1 MTDEDRRAAPRE
13 AGGTHAI
20 LAASFGNILE
30 WYDFAVYAA
39 FAIAIGA
46 NFFPGES
53 PGIDVVKA
61 FLLFGAG
68 FIIRPAGAITVG
80 IYGDRAGRKAALTA
94 TILLMAGGTLIIAV
108 TPTYA
113 VLGLAAPWILLA
125 GRLLQGFSAGG
136 EIGSAAA
143 FLVEHAPPARRA
155 LFAAWLQGSMG
166 ISNILGALVAYS
178 VNTLLAPSEVTSWG
192 WRLPF
197 LLGLCIV
204 PLGFYLRRTLAETP
218 EFKAQASHP
227 ARAPLRLVFGEYR
240 RELLSGFGISILW
253 AAAVYVLLIFMPIYL
268 QKAQGFSPRVGFGA
282 AIVENVVFV
291 AGCFGFGAWADRIG
305 HARVQAY
312 GAWALLL
319 GVLPIF
325 WCIDR
330 FRSIA
335 VLLPA
340 VAALGLAA
348 ASFTSVAPTV
358 LSELFPTRVR
368 VTGVSLVYNAAFT
381 IFGGFAPAILFLLA
395 TRAGASSLAPAWYVT
410 LAALPALAATLAPFR
425 RPSRPEDPI
434 RES

>member
-1 MTDEDRRAAPRE
+1 MSDESRRT
-13 AGGTHAI
+13 AGDLRGGAHAVI
-20 LAASFGNILE
+20 AASFGNILE

-53 PGIDVVKA
+53 PGVDVVKA

-68 FIIRPAGAITVG
+68 FIIRPAGAIVVG

-94 TILLMAGGTLIIAV
+94 TILLMAGGTLVIAAA
-108 TPTYA
+108 PTYA

-143 FLVEHAPPARRA
+143 FLVEHAPPTRRA

-166 ISNILGALVAYS
+166 ISNILGALIAYS
-178 VNTLLAPSEVTSWG
+178 INTLLRPSEVTSWG

-197 LLGLCIV
+197 MLGLSIV

-218 EFKAQASHP
+218 EFEAQASHP
-227 ARAPLRLVFGEYR
+227 RAPLRLVFGECR
-240 RELLSGFGISILW
+240 RELLLGFGVSILW

-268 QKAQGFSPRVGFGA
+268 QKSAGFSPRVAFGA

-291 AGCFGFGAWADRIG
+291 AGCFGFGAWADRVG
-305 HARVQAY
+305 HARVQTY
-312 GAWALLL
+312 GVWALLV

-325 WCIDR
+325 WCVDR
-330 FRSIA
+330 FRSVA
-335 VLLPA
+335 VLVPA
-340 VAALGLAA
+340 VAALGLVA
-348 ASFTSVAPTV
+348 ASYTSVAPTV

-368 VTGVSLVYNAAFT
+368 VTGVSLAYNAAFT
-381 IFGGFAPAILFLLA
+381 IFGGFAPAILSFLA
-395 TRAGASSLAPAWYVT
+395 TTAGASSLAPAWYVT
-410 LAALPALAATLAPFR
+410 LAALPALAAMRAQQGV
-425 RPSRPEDPI
+425 SRI
-434 RES
+434 RIKETA